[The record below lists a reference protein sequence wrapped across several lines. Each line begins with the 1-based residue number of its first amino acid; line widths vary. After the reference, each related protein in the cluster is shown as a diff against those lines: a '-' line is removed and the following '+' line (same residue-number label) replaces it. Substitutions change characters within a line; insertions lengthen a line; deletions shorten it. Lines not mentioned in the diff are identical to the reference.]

1 MHIKQKMGIG
11 ALIHSMS
18 SPALCIWKMNQ
29 EKASMWI
36 GQSSNCEERGFV
48 MEQKQKTVEELMAEN
63 KYLWNRLTREER
75 RTRRLRKRI
84 RELEQQ
90 IQRKQ
95 GEPEKTW
102 CGLE

>member
-1 MHIKQKMGIG
+1 
-11 ALIHSMS
+11 
-18 SPALCIWKMNQ
+18 
-29 EKASMWI
+29 
-36 GQSSNCEERGFV
+36 
-48 MEQKQKTVEELMAEN
+48 MEQKQKTVEELIAEN
-63 KYLWNRLTREER
+63 KYLWKKLSREER
-75 RTRRLRKRI
+75 RTRKLRNRI

>member
-1 MHIKQKMGIG
+1 
-11 ALIHSMS
+11 
-18 SPALCIWKMNQ
+18 
-29 EKASMWI
+29 
-36 GQSSNCEERGFV
+36 
-48 MEQKQKTVEELMAEN
+48 MEQKQKTVEELIAEN
-63 KYLWNRLTREER
+63 KYLWKKLAREER
-75 RTRRLRKRI
+75 RTRKLRNRI